1 MSAPVTG
8 ACYHHVNIYGKGLA
22 METETV
28 EQVGFTATRVCVECD
43 RAFNLFD
50 ADDAN
55 EWFYGHDCE
64 AA

>member
-1 MSAPVTG
+1 MTTMKSPDG
-8 ACYHHVNIYGKGLA
+8 MLA
-22 METETV
+22 EW
-28 EQVGFTATRVCVECD
+28 TATRICVECD
-43 RAFNLFD
+43 RRFNLFD

>member
-1 MSAPVTG
+1 
-8 ACYHHVNIYGKGLA
+8 
-22 METETV
+22 METETIG
-28 EQVGFTATRVCVECD
+28 GFTATRVCVECG